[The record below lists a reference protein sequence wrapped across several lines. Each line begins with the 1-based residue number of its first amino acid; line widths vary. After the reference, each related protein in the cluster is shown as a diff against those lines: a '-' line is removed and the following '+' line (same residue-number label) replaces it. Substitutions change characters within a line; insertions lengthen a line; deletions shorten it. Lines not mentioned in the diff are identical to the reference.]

1 MKTFLLCIS
10 ALALSGCATVSMVS
24 QEAVVETEATEVQS
38 DVHNSARAF
47 EDLAESEGWV
57 SGGGG
62 LAGLAD
68 MLFGSDDDGARKEK
82 ASTTYA
88 ERVSAG
94 SAEPASV
101 YDAIASDADK
111 AAKSLTELEQLANE
125 LLKAG
130 DVRRTDLISFEGAL
144 VTAQKSY
151 RSFSEATGLTE
162 ERGNDGIERA
172 EDALKD
178 FAGVIDAARRS
189 ADDMADAYSVSSG
202 NKATS

>member
-24 QEAVVETEATEVQS
+24 QEAVVETEATAVQS
-38 DVHNSARAF
+38 DVNKSARAF
-47 EDLAESEGWV
+47 EDLAETEGWV

-68 MLFGSDDDGARKEK
+68 MLFGSDDDGARKEN

-189 ADDMADAYSVSSG
+189 ADDMANAYSVSSG

>member
-1 MKTFLLCIS
+1 MKTVLFCIS

-38 DVHNSARAF
+38 DVHKSARAF
-47 EDLAESEGWV
+47 EDLAETEGWV
-57 SGGGG
+57 GGGGG

-68 MLFGSDDDGARKEK
+68 MLFGSDDDGARNDS

-88 ERVSAG
+88 ERVSAR

-101 YDAIASDADK
+101 FDTIAADADQ

-151 RSFSEATGLTE
+151 RSFSEATGLAE

-172 EDALKD
+172 EVALKD

-189 ADDMADAYSVSSG
+189 ADDMADAYSVSG
-202 NKATS
+202 DNKATS